1 MNSYNCINLKRVSIA
16 FTMLTFA
23 VIPLLFS
30 SCENSIHAEFETVKS
45 RNIILVSNEGKEY
58 RIKINKDPEGTDR
71 LEIEPVNK

>member
-1 MNSYNCINLKRVSIA
+1 
-16 FTMLTFA
+16 MLTFA

-30 SCENSIHAEFETVKS
+30 SCENGINAEFETVKS

-58 RIKINKDPEGTDR
+58 RLKINKGPEGIDR